1 MLLEMLPLSLT
12 LQIKLPSKTPTK
24 AHRFVQIWEYCYE
37 EILCCYLYKV
47 INFTKYQLVLN
58 EYNHKLFQT
67 IIKPKETLNTKTSI
81 YIANLGKLVTI

>member
-1 MLLEMLPLSLT
+1 MCRYGS
-12 LQIKLPSKTPTK
+12 IVTK
-24 AHRFVQIWEYCYE
+24 KYFVVTFT
-37 EILCCYLYKV
+37 V
-47 INFTKYQLVLN
+47 INFTKYQLGLN